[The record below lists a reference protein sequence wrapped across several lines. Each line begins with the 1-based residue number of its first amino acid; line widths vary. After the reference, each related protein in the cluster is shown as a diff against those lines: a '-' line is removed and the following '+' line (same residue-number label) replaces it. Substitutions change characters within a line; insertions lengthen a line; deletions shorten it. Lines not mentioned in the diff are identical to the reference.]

1 MFVAPKKNRRKDKKH
16 VDSADKQRDAE
27 LELLI
32 TDLKPKSD
40 RAQETDER
48 PHKRHKGN
56 HAAKDKAED
65 FTLDPRFARMTSDPR
80 FAIDPTNP
88 HSKKTS
94 AVGAINQVKAQQ
106 RQQGASAPAE
116 QSERP
121 LSSLVASI
129 KNKTQQHFKQEQHR
143 KPHDKKGGPKKHKK
157 Q

>member
-1 MFVAPKKNRRKDKKH
+1 M
-16 VDSADKQRDAE
+16 DSADKQRDAE

-40 RAQETDER
+40 RAQESDDER

-88 HSKKTS
+88 QSKKTS

-106 RQQGASAPAE
+106 RQQGPSVSVE
-116 QSERP
+116 QIERP

-129 KNKTQQHFKQEQHR
+129 KNKTQQHFQQEQR
-143 KPHDKKGGPKKHKK
+143 KTHDKRGGAANKHKK